1 MLQALGK
8 FTVDWKRRG
17 PVYYACWFSQSSDY
31 FKCVKGLQGIEVATH
46 NKDDYG
52 VVTGGEYI
60 SFSSSGTLDKITQEK
75 LLELP
80 KPFFISQFLAHEIG
94 SMEKKLYQEPKF
106 QRMYTYPGEQF
117 RFSETKN
124 K

>member
-8 FTVDWKRRG
+8 FTVNWNRRG
-17 PVYYACWFSQSSDY
+17 SVYYAYWFSQSSDY

>member
-8 FTVDWKRRG
+8 FTVNWNRRG
-17 PVYYACWFSQSSDY
+17 SVYYAYWFSQSSDY
-31 FKCVKGLQGIEVATH
+31 FKCVKSLQGIEVVTH

-60 SFSSSGTLDKITQEK
+60 PFTEPGTLDKNTQDK

-80 KPFFISQFLAHEIG
+80 RRFFISQFLAHET
-94 SMEKKLYQEPKF
+94 ERLHKKIYQEPKF
-106 QRMYTYPGEQF
+106 QRMYTYPGEKF
-117 RFSETKN
+117 LSSETKKN
-124 K
+124 